1 MSAPRPTYA
10 RGPLLAASL
19 ALALLLPACS
29 EAPAPDAE
37 WPEGALLVA
46 EREAL
51 VALAERAEL
60 LSGTPLAVAAR
71 SLRQALPECALLE
84 AHAPDGNPTAL
95 LSSLH
100 CSEPDGALASV
111 DRARGTA
118 SMLFAVP
125 VEASGRA
132 IGRATLSGRDVA
144 LDLEWAPGDQS
155 GALDLLLPGSAAAG
169 PARLAD
175 AERLAHARVRPE
187 RGIDLRALIDSE
199 SQANQLFALRAALF
213 TSAILD
219 GAWEA
224 AVYLP
229 PPGRE
234 MPRMALAF
242 DVHVISAAM
251 AAAEAFIAE
260 LASTWEI
267 EAQPFALGDTTRG
280 SCLSELRLMP
290 EFAPCYVTTE
300 QALVVGWNAESLA
313 HALDRAPSHVSEE
326 PGRIELDLALFAEAD
341 ALLSRHLAPDE
352 RPGMLRWPWQR
363 AVARARREED
373 GLLRVRL
380 ELEGALDT

>member
-1 MSAPRPTYA
+1 MSASRPKYV

-19 ALALLLPACS
+19 ALALLLPACG
-29 EAPAPDAE
+29 EAPAPDAS

-51 VALAERAEL
+51 VALAERAES
-60 LSGTPLAVAAR
+60 LSGTPIAVAAR
-71 SLRQALPECALLE
+71 ALREALPECALLE
-84 AHAPDGNPTAL
+84 AHAPDGNPSAL
-95 LSSLH
+95 LSSLR

-111 DRARGTA
+111 DRARGA
-118 SMLFAVP
+118 ANLLFAVP
-125 VEASGRA
+125 TEGSGRA
-132 IGRATLSGRDVA
+132 IGRASLTGGDVA
-144 LDLEWAPGDQS
+144 FDLEWTPGEES
-155 GALDLLLPGSAAAG
+155 SALDLLLPGSTAAG
-169 PARLAD
+169 PARLGNK
-175 AERLAHARVRPE
+175 ERLAHARVRPA
-187 RGIDLRALIDSE
+187 RGIDLRALIDSD

-229 PPGRE
+229 PAGSD
-234 MPRMALAF
+234 MPRMVVAF
-242 DVHVISAAM
+242 DVRVRSAAA

-260 LASTWEI
+260 LASTWQI
-267 EAQPFALGDTTRG
+267 ESQPFAIGDTTRG
-280 SCLSELRLMP
+280 SCLGELRILP

-300 QALVVGWNAESLA
+300 ESLVVGWNAESLA
-313 HALDRAPSHVSEE
+313 HALGKIPSRVSEE

-341 ALLSRHLAPDE
+341 ALLSRHLAPNE

-363 AVARARREED
+363 AVASARKGAD
-373 GLLRVRL
+373 GLLRVHL